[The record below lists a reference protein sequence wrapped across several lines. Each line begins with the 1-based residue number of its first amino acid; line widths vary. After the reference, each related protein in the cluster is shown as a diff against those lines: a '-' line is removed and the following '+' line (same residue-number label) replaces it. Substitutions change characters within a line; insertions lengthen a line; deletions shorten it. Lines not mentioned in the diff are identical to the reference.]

1 MKEES
6 LLSHGQYGSVQ
17 ELRRRKMASGLL
29 LDDETKLNGSVVL
42 RAASPAW

>member
-29 LDDETKLNGSVVL
+29 LDDETKLNASGEL
-42 RAASPAW
+42 PPASPAW